1 MTDAGEIR
9 GVLSFFEKNLLL
21 SKKMFDFFFSLVLF
35 YLHRQGIDL
44 QTNKLHFSEFYYERI
59 RSQQGICKRVQLL
72 PCKRLRVYV

>member
-21 SKKMFDFFFSLVLF
+21 SKKMFDFFFGPVLF

-44 QTNKLHFSEFYYERI
+44 QTNKLHFF
-59 RSQQGICKRVQLL
+59 GVLL
-72 PCKRLRVYV
+72 